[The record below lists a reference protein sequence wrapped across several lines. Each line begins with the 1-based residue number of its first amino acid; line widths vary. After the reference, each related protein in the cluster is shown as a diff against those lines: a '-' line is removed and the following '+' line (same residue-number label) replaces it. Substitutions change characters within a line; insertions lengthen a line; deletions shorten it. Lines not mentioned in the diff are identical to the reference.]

1 MVRRGG
7 WCVGRPRRGAE
18 QKEGPRL
25 LEGDGMSRR
34 SLEQRGSKPPNG
46 EPRVSE
52 RMDLD
57 GNLRRGVARNLGL
70 WRSRRQYLFDNEE
83 VFFLDMMIRVEIFA
97 EFQFG
102 EPRYRFSWWPER
114 DTDFFDRKPRYEKA
128 GVMEA
133 TLMGHQ
139 LKRNRAYLEPTS
151 HRTQIRQVDEH
162 EMIFE
167 SHYGDWDVQEYTR
180 MIYDDRYRSRAI
192 YSWQNNVLEIVE
204 HHHETRMEDA
214 SAPIPV

>member
-1 MVRRGG
+1 M
-7 WCVGRPRRGAE
+7 P
-18 QKEGPRL
+18 L
-25 LEGDGMSRR
+25 LP
-34 SLEQRGSKPPNG
+34 LEQRGLNPPNG
-46 EPRVSE
+46 TPPPSE
-52 RMDLD
+52 RVHLD
-57 GNLRRGVARNLGL
+57 SNLRRWFARNLGL
-70 WRSRRQYLFDNEE
+70 WRSRRQYLFNNDE
-83 VFFLDMMIRVEIFA
+83 VFFLDMMIRVEIFS

-114 DTDFFDRKPRYEKA
+114 DTDFFDHKPRYEKA

-139 LKRNRAYLEPTS
+139 LQRNRAYLEPTP
-151 HRTQIRQVDEH
+151 HRTRIRQVDEH
-162 EMIFE
+162 EMVFE

-180 MIYDDRYRSRAI
+180 LIDEDRYRSRAI

-214 SAPIPV
+214 SAPIPL